1 MSGSVGQVTDTN
13 PIVND
18 PFEEPARY
26 WHFSGD
32 APELRDGRRPA
43 GYLPP
48 APKHDGEVRITDEA
62 IELQLINELRARVGQ
77 WRAEGYAGA
86 TKVTRDL
93 FDFWFDP
100 ERQQSTT
107 RPFFAQQEAIE
118 TLAFLIEAPTD
129 RRVGIK
135 VPEPEAF
142 LRLGTKMATGTGKTL
157 VMALIITWCGLNKA
171 ANRQDRRF
179 SDAFLV
185 VCPNLTVLTR
195 LTGREGLIP
204 SEPES
209 AFEVYDLIPRNM
221 SKLIGQVKVQVIN
234 WHKLA
239 PFEDPERGIVQRGP
253 ESDNAFA
260 RRVLEGPLARKE
272 RIVVLN
278 DEAHH
283 AWRLPRDLIAKA
295 KGDEKK
301 EAEEATVWVDGL
313 AKIHRAKGI
322 LRCHDLSATPMYPS
336 LAGPKAWA
344 PFEWVVSDFALVDA
358 IESGLV
364 KIPRVPTD
372 DNTGRSAPK
381 YRNLW
386 AHISGSLP
394 KRGQE
399 DAGDHPLID
408 YLAEADGPLK
418 QLAGEWAETY
428 DTWRSAGRTI
438 PPSMIVICHNTT
450 MARLLERHIAE
461 LGEASPLLVN
471 TEVEPHN
478 TVRIDSTV
486 LAAAESKDEIGKLD
500 AAEELRQLVATV
512 GKEGKPGEQV
522 RCLVSVAMLSE
533 GWSANNVTQI
543 LGLRAFQSQL
553 LCEQVIGRGLRRA
566 DYSDLSQPEYV
577 DVYGVP
583 FQLLPFAN
591 RANTPPAEPPR
602 STLVRSLD
610 ERASLRLEFP
620 RVVQVVHDVDD
631 VLEID
636 LDSIEPV
643 RVSAEFDPTSTWVE
657 FETGSIT
664 TGMGGETQ
672 HRERAYENFRIQ
684 RLAFRLAA
692 RLVEPY
698 GRPWLFPQ
706 ALNAV
711 QRVLDTKIEYVGNV
725 DHREICNLRYLTILT
740 ERISAAIRQ
749 GEGTTGKLLPVLDE
763 YEPIG
768 STAGI
773 AFYTTKR
780 CVPAIKSHLS
790 HTVCDST
797 LEAKIAAQLEHLD
810 DVVAYAKNDRLFLD
824 IPYQFLGRT
833 RRYRPDFI
841 VRLRSDDLFLIEGK
855 GEPSEA
861 DDAKA
866 TAARRW
872 VDAVNATGQH
882 GCWHHVICYEPDRVP
897 ELLASTQ
904 ASAS

>member
-1 MSGSVGQVTDTN
+1 MTASVGQVTETN
-13 PIVND
+13 PIVNN
-18 PFEEPARY
+18 PFREPSRF

-32 APELRDGRRPA
+32 TPELREGRRQA

-48 APKHDGEVRITDEA
+48 SPKHDGAVRITDEA
-62 IELQLINELRARVGQ
+62 IELKLINDLRDRVRQ
-77 WRAEGYAGA
+77 WRSGGYPGA
-86 TKVTRDL
+86 TRVTRDL
-93 FDFWFDP
+93 FDFWFDD
-100 ERQQSTT
+100 ERGQSTT

-118 TLAFLIEAPTD
+118 TIAFLTEASSD
-129 RRVGIK
+129 RLVGIEIPK
-135 VPEPEAF
+135 RESF

-157 VMALIITWCGLNKA
+157 VMALIIAWCGLNKA
-171 ANRQDRRF
+171 SNRQDRRY

-185 VCPNLTVLTR
+185 VCPNLTVLMR

-221 SKLIGQVKVQVIN
+221 SKLIGQIKVQVIN

-239 PFEDPERGIVQRGP
+239 PFEDPEHSIVQRGA
-253 ESDNAFA
+253 ESDSAFV
-260 RRVLEGPLARKE
+260 RRVLDRPIAKKE

-283 AWRLPRDLIAKA
+283 AWRLPSDLVAKA
-295 KGDEKK
+295 TGADRRD
-301 EAEEATVWVDGL
+301 AENATVWVDGL
-313 AKIHRAKGI
+313 AKIHRANGI
-322 LRCHDLSATPMYPS
+322 LRCHDLSATPMYPGIAGS
-336 LAGPKAWA
+336 LAWA
-344 PFEWVVSDFALVDA
+344 PFEWVISDFALVDA

-372 DNTGRSAPK
+372 DNTGRAAPK

-386 AHISGSLP
+386 SHIATSLP

-399 DAGDHPLID
+399 DASEHPLMD

-418 QLAGEWAETY
+418 QLAGEWEEAHETWQ
-428 DTWRSAGRTI
+428 DSGRTI
-438 PPSMIVICHNTT
+438 PPVLVVICHNTT

-461 LGEASPLLVN
+461 LGEASPLLRN
-471 TEVEPHN
+471 SEREPHN

-486 LAAAESKDEIGKLD
+486 LDRAENRNEASKID
-500 AAEELRQLVATV
+500 AEEDLRQLVATV

-522 RCLVSVAMLSE
+522 RCLVSVAMLAE

-553 LCEQVIGRGLRRA
+553 LCEQVIGRGLRRT
-566 DYSDLSQPEYV
+566 DYSDLSRPEYV

-591 RANTPPAEPPR
+591 QTNTPTPDPPPA
-602 STLVRSLD
+602 TLVRSVED
-610 ERASLRLEFP
+610 RAHLRLEFP
-620 RVVQVVHDVDD
+620 RVVSIVHDVDD

-643 RVSAEFDPTSTWVE
+643 RVSAKLDPTSTFVA

-672 HRERAYENFRIQ
+672 NRERAYESFRTQ
-684 RLAFRLAA
+684 RLAFRIAA

-698 GRPWLFPQ
+698 QRPWLFPQ
-706 ALNAV
+706 ALSAV
-711 QRVLDTKIEYVGNV
+711 RQVLDQKIDYEGEV
-725 DHREICNLRYLTILT
+725 DEREICNLRYLTLLT
-740 ERISAAIRQ
+740 ERISTAIRQ
-749 GEGTTGKLLPVLDE
+749 DKGTTGKLLPVLDE
-763 YEPIG
+763 YEPVG
-768 STAGI
+768 STSDI
-773 AFYTTKR
+773 AFYTTKK

-797 LEAKIAAQLEHLD
+797 LETKIAQQLERLD
-810 DVVAYAKNDRLFLD
+810 TVTSYAKNDRLFLE
-824 IPYQFLGRT
+824 IPYRFLGRT

-841 VRLRSDDLFLIEGK
+841 AKLLNGEIYLIEGK
-855 GEPSEA
+855 GVPTEA
-861 DDAKA
+861 DDAKT

-882 GCWHHVICYEPDRVP
+882 GSWHHVICREPDIIP
-897 ELLASTQ
+897 HLLGPTDEA
-904 ASAS
+904 